1 MKDRFLFLVSLMAAL
16 LAFAPATFAQPATD
30 LITAING
37 DNGFQSDAQFRYFDR
52 DNCGLVGAGGGG
64 GTGGD
69 VGTGGAGGAAGTGGT
84 AGAGGDAGAG
94 GAAGTGGGAA
104 GTGGAAAAVLKGSPS
119 ETTFQIRLGGTG
131 SVNTVWLWVGGE
143 NAQCNLLA
151 NRNKDL
157 GICAEMIAGNPRS
170 VGSDFLIS
178 GITLQELLDARA
190 GDTQI
195 VTCETSG
202 LTGTPYEIFAFRT
215 SAPGAGDVDPSMYG
229 ITELFV
235 DVEPPNQPRLNTT
248 PQEASTFTISWG
260 DPDPPDLIQ
269 AWKFFVSDVND
280 PSTATD
286 LGITASLTSRS
297 QSISSAQL
305 GLETGETAYV
315 FMNAFDQAF
324 VSDDLGGNEGELS
337 AGVML
342 TSVQVVGFCDAT
354 GDCSGCSVSPVSLA
368 HGGGPS
374 PIAWV
379 LGLLCA
385 MAGAWR
391 LRR

>member
-1 MKDRFLFLVSLMAAL
+1 MAAL
-16 LAFAPATFAQPATD
+16 VAFAPTTSAQPATD
-30 LITAING
+30 LITAIDG
-37 DNGFQSDAQFRYFDR
+37 DTGFQSDNQFRYFDR
-52 DNCGLVGAGGGG
+52 ENCGLGDDG
-64 GTGGD
+64 GTG
-69 VGTGGAGGAAGTGGT
+69 GTGGAGGIG
-84 AGAGGDAGAG
+84 GAG
-94 GAAGTGGGAA
+94 
-104 GTGGAAAAVLKGSPS
+104 GTGGAAGAGGIGGAGGTGGAMAAVLKASPS
-119 ETTFQIRLGGTG
+119 DTTFQIRLGGTG
-131 SVNTVWLWVGGE
+131 SVNTVYLWIGGE
-143 NAQCNLLA
+143 NAQCNLVA
-151 NRNKDL
+151 NRNETM
-157 GICAEMIAGNPRS
+157 GICAEIAGNPRS
-170 VGSDFLIS
+170 VGSDFLVSDLI
-178 GITLQELLDARA
+178 LQELLDARA

-195 VTCETSG
+195 VTCESSG

-215 SAPGAGDVDPSMYG
+215 NAPGAGDVDPSMYG
-229 ITELFV
+229 ITPFFV
-235 DVEPPNQPRLNTT
+235 DVEPPNEPRVNTT

-286 LGITASLTSRS
+286 LGITANLTSRS

-337 AGVML
+337 EGVML

-368 HGGGPS
+368 HGGGPN